1 MKSVFPKDFL
11 WGASSS
17 AFQIEGGWNE
27 DKKGMTVADFNS
39 FKKSDVQ
46 ADSKVASDFYHKYKE
61 DIKLS
66 NEFGING
73 IRVSI
78 SWSRV
83 IPKGVGEVN
92 EKGIEYYNNLI
103 NECIA
108 NNVEPYVTL
117 HHFDTPLQLFKNG
130 DWLDRNNIDHFVN
143 FAKVCFDNFGDR
155 VTKWITFNEAW
166 AVAQNGY
173 IIGNFPPSI
182 KYDIY
187 AASSV
192 IKKSACHL

>member
-1 MKSVFPKDFL
+1 MYNFGDDFIFG
-11 WGASSS
+11 GAT
-17 AFQIEGGWNE
+17 AAYQAEGGAKDDGRGPCIWDEYLNRPE
-27 DKKGMTVADFNS
+27 SKFNG
-39 FKKSDVQ
+39 D
-46 ADSKVASDFYHKYKE
+46 VASDFYHKYKE

-155 VTKWITFNEAW
+155 VTK
-166 AVAQNGY
+166 
-173 IIGNFPPSI
+173 
-182 KYDIY
+182 
-187 AASSV
+187 
-192 IKKSACHL
+192 